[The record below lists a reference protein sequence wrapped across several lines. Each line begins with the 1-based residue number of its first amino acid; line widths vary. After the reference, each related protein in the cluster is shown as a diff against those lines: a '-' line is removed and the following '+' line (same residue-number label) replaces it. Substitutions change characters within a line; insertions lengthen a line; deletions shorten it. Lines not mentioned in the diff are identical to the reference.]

1 MYVWSVL
8 SIYILFIP
16 TYFLYLLS
24 FPFFVSPFLS
34 FPSFF
39 LSSCLHPSLS
49 VRLPC
54 SIANDGVSSPK
65 SQLML
70 QLEFALPIIHLLI
83 LLFS

>member
-1 MYVWSVL
+1 MYVWNVL

-16 TYFLYLLS
+16 TCFLYLLS
-24 FPFFVSPFLS
+24 FPFFLSPFLS

-39 LSSCLHPSLS
+39 LSSCLHLS

-54 SIANDGVSSPK
+54 SIANDGVSLPK
-65 SQLML
+65 NQLML
-70 QLEFALPIIHLLI
+70 QLEFALAIIHLLI